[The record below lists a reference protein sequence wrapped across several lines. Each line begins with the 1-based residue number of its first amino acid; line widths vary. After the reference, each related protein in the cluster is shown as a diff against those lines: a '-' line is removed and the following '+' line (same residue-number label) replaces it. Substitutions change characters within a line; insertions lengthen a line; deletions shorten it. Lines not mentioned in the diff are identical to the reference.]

1 MKTTE
6 LGINMDSGQTTP
18 TNGSQSM
25 PMMNAPAFMEERRE
39 LDAPEVQLPHPQ
51 RKAEE
56 RYRLI
61 AARLEAVLER
71 RTPDVNARPL
81 GKVVIVTS
89 PQRGD
94 GKTTTALHVGTSLS
108 RALGRRVAIVDAD
121 LTRPGLAPMLGLGS
135 ARGITDVL
143 DGTAGLDE
151 VLLRGED
158 SGPLLV
164 PAGAPLN
171 GVRARGLAAIV
182 NTLREYNDVVLI
194 DTPALSDAADAALL
208 GRSAHGVILVVRAGA
223 TREDT
228 LASAL
233 DALIDS
239 PLIGCVLNDHD
250 GRSGAHSTTR
260 ATVWEED
267 D

>member
-6 LGINMDSGQTTP
+6 LGINMGTAQAMPSMNTTP
-18 TNGSQSM
+18 SYL
-25 PMMNAPAFMEERRE
+25 EERRE
-39 LDAPEVQLPHPQ
+39 LDAPEVPLPHPQ

-61 AARLEAVLER
+61 AARLEAVLDRHTAEV
-71 RTPDVNARPL
+71 PGGRPL
-81 GKVVIVTS
+81 GRVVIVTS

-94 GKTTTALHVGTSLS
+94 GKTTTALHVGTALS
-108 RALGRRVAIVDAD
+108 RSLGRRVAIVDAD

-135 ARGITDVL
+135 ARGIADVL

-151 VLLRGED
+151 VLLRGEE

-164 PAGAPLN
+164 AAGAPVN

-182 NTLREYNDVVLI
+182 NTLREYNDIVLI

-208 GRSAHGVILVVRAGA
+208 GRSADGVVLVVRAGS

-228 LASAL
+228 LAAAL
-233 DALIDS
+233 DALVDA
-239 PLIGCVLNDHD
+239 PLLGCVLNDHD
-250 GRSGAHSTTR
+250 GRSGGPRSGR
-260 ATVWEED
+260 PTVWEED

>member
-1 MKTTE
+1 M
-6 LGINMDSGQTTP
+6 
-18 TNGSQSM
+18 GSAQAMPSM
-25 PMMNAPAFMEERRE
+25 NTAPAYLEEQRRE
-39 LDAPEVQLPHPQ
+39 LDAPEVPLPHPQ

-71 RTPDVNARPL
+71 RSPEVSGSRPL
-81 GKVVIVTS
+81 GRVVIVTS

-135 ARGITDVL
+135 ARGIADVL

-158 SGPLLV
+158 AGPLLV
-164 PAGAPLN
+164 PAGAPVN

-182 NTLREYNDVVLI
+182 NTLREYNDIVLI
-194 DTPALSDAADAALL
+194 DTPALSDAADAAIL
-208 GRSAHGVILVVRAGA
+208 GRSADGVILVVRAGA

-228 LASAL
+228 LSAAL
-233 DALIDS
+233 DALIDA

-250 GRSGAHSTTR
+250 GASGGRRVTR
-260 ATVWEED
+260 PTVWEED
-267 D
+267 E